1 MRIGRRKMQG
11 IARDT
16 LRFIL
21 EASASSHP
29 YEFAG
34 LLQPDEDVITEVLI
48 LPGTESSRMSA
59 LVRLYMLPNM
69 QVVGSAHSHPSGN
82 LQPSEADILFF
93 SRTGDYH
100 IIAGPP
106 YNLQS
111 YACYGANGERRDLP
125 ILDIEFKDDGFDE
138 DFDEDFDGEFDDD
151 PVDTADEHKDERI
164 DELNEKPGSKTLRPD
179 RRGKP

>member
-1 MRIGRRKMQG
+1 MRIRRRRMQG

-16 LRFIL
+16 IWFIL

-29 YEFAG
+29 LEFAG
-34 LLQPDEDVITEVLI
+34 LLQADEDVITEVLI

-69 QVVGSAHSHPSGN
+69 QVVGSAHSHPSGD
-82 LQPSEADILFF
+82 LRPSEADILFF

-106 YNLQS
+106 YDEHS
-111 YACYGANGERRDLP
+111 YACYNANGERRDLP
-125 ILDIEFKDDGFDE
+125 ILDIEFKDDGFD
-138 DFDEDFDGEFDDD
+138 DEF
-151 PVDTADEHKDERI
+151 ADEESS
-164 DELNEKPGSKTLRPD
+164 L
-179 RRGKP
+179 